1 MDCSK
6 HGILLQYRDIKSNN
20 ILLDEMMEA
29 HVGTHVMA

>member
-6 HGILLQYRDIKSNN
+6 HGILLQYRHIKSKN

-29 HVGTHVMA
+29 HVGTPVMA